1 MNVNLNP
8 KELQWTPPTK
18 YVDGTDFGAAD
29 FAGYE
34 WGYKETGSSSDY
46 SLTVAVPVSFDIT
59 TLDLTVLELP
69 QNKPIDVVMRTVA
82 KNGQVSD
89 WTNPLPIRFDERK
102 PNPPTALAVGA

>member
-1 MNVNLNP
+1 LNLNP
-8 KELQWTPPTK
+8 QKVFWTAPTK
-18 YVDGTDFGAAD
+18 YVDGTDFGTAD

-34 WGYKETGSSSDY
+34 WGYKQTGAGGEY
-46 SLTVAVPVSFDIT
+46 NLTVAVSVSFDIT
-59 TLDLTVLELP
+59 ELDLSSLALP
-69 QNKPIDVVMRTVA
+69 QLQDLDLVMRTVA